1 MKYYRVPF
9 LMRLGTLA
17 GAALGVAG
25 MAAAGA
31 LAAKLLAGAA
41 LALLAV
47 LAWGGSEAVRLL
59 HLACAA
65 PQPAAEPSADADEL
79 PTL

>member
-1 MKYYRVPF
+1 MKHYRAPF
-9 LMRLGTLA
+9 FLRVGILA

-25 MAAAGA
+25 LLAAGA
-31 LAAKLLAGAA
+31 SAAKLLAAAA
-41 LALLAV
+41 LVLLAV
-47 LAWGGSEAVRLL
+47 LAWGCSEAVRLL

-65 PQPAAEPSADADEL
+65 PQPVTEPSGDTDEL